1 MMTESKDVF
10 VAGREFPKNGEALDQ
25 SIARL
30 LGLRAEMQDG
40 IMKVWAWDVA
50 PDESN
55 WTTGV
60 RYTQSPETTA
70 ELLAERG
77 VQHII
82 RQDGDYVFCVF
93 GADEWLAETPLFE
106 DEDDALA
113 AALWIALVTQSR
125 VT

>member
-1 MMTESKDVF
+1 MNEVNGVF
-10 VAGREFPKNGEALDQ
+10 VAGWGFPRDGEALDQ

-40 IMKVWAWDVA
+40 IMKVWDWSAA

-60 RYTQSPETTA
+60 RYTRRPEVTA
-70 ELLAERG
+70 ELLAERR
-77 VQHII
+77 VQHIL
-82 RQDGDYVFCVF
+82 RMDGDHHFCVF
-93 GADEWLAETPLFE
+93 GADDWLEHTPLFE
-106 DEDDALA
+106 SEDDALA
-113 AALWIALVTQSR
+113 AALWMTLIKSR